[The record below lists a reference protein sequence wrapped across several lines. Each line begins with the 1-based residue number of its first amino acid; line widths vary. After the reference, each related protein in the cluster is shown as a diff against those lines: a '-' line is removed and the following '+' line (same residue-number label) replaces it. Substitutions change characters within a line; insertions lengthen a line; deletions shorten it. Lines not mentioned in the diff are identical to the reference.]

1 MNRRHLILSAVAAAT
16 ALALAACGDKA
27 PPPAPKAE
35 APKAPEVQV
44 VKIGPAS
51 PLTGA
56 QAHIGIDIRNGGQ
69 LAIEDANKAGVT
81 IGGKP
86 VKLEMVAEDDEAN
99 PTKAATVAQKLAD
112 AKVAAVVGHFNSGAS
127 IPASKIYADAG
138 IPQISPSSTNPDYT
152 LKGYKTTFRV
162 VAHDGQQGPVL
173 GNYAL
178 NSLKA
183 KTIAVIDDSTAYG
196 QGLADNFEATVK
208 AGGAKVVAREHTT
221 DKDTDFKAILT
232 KIKGLKPDL
241 IMFGGIDPQAGPM
254 VKQMAELGIK
264 AKFIGGDGMQT
275 PNFIKLAGDSA
286 EGAMASIPGLP
297 KDKMPGGA
305 DFLAKYKAKFN
316 AEVELFAPMG
326 YDAVMVFI
334 EAMKRANSADPAKFL
349 PEVGKTNYNG
359 VIGPI
364 AFDDKGDLKNG
375 PITIYVVKGGKW
387 EPLETVTPAAAPA
400 AEAKKDEPKKDE
412 PKKDE
417 PKAEAPKDAAKK

>member
-1 MNRRHLILSAVAAAT
+1 ML
-16 ALALAACGDKA
+16 
-27 PPPAPKAE
+27 
-35 APKAPEVQV
+35 
-44 VKIGPAS
+44 
-51 PLTGA
+51 
-56 QAHIGIDIRNGGQ
+56 
-69 LAIEDANKAGVT
+69 
-81 IGGKP
+81 
-86 VKLEMVAEDDEAN
+86 
-99 PTKAATVAQKLAD
+99 
-112 AKVAAVVGHFNSGAS
+112 
-127 IPASKIYADAG
+127 
-138 IPQISPSSTNPDYT
+138 
-152 LKGYKTTFRV
+152 FR
-162 VAHDGQQGPVL
+162 
-173 GNYAL
+173 
-178 NSLKA
+178 S
-183 KTIAVIDDSTAYG
+183 
-196 QGLADNFEATVK
+196 
-208 AGGAKVVAREHTT
+208 
-221 DKDTDFKAILT
+221 
-232 KIKGLKPDL
+232 
-241 IMFGGIDPQAGPM
+241 
-254 VKQMAELGIK
+254 K